1 MDAHPTSY
9 VNTHW
14 LRCPVSLFHEYV
26 RFAPQVLDLSG
37 VAALAQEHSLC
48 VEGEALK
55 DLIRHWQVGSPSDP
69 S

>member
-1 MDAHPTSY
+1 MRILHPLYKRASS
-9 VNTHW
+9 
-14 LRCPVSLFHEYV
+14 SLSLLSDLYA
-26 RFAPQVLDLSG
+26 RLSPQVLDLSG